1 MSLKIIFVSTFYIYI
16 FMLKSAF
23 IKISEMEHQAD
34 EILSPHILIIPIP
47 LQSPV
52 NCMLK
57 LAELLCMADLHV
69 TFLTIDHFHC
79 RLLQYTDIESRFAQY
94 PRFRFETIS
103 DGLPKDHCRCDDKF
117 YEMMDAMENVVQPLL
132 KEKLRCGSLS
142 SNSSKALP
150 ITCIIAEASIRYA
163 LNVAQ
168 QIEVPLFCFD
178 TIGPCAV
185 WTYLCLP
192 KLIEAGE
199 VPFKG
204 LSHFVKFVCLWK
216 LLLIL

>member
-1 MSLKIIFVSTFYIYI
+1 
-16 FMLKSAF
+16 
-23 IKISEMEHQAD
+23 MEHQSD
-34 EILSPHILIIPIP
+34 QILSPHVLIMPIP

-69 TFLTIDHFHC
+69 TFLSIDHFHS
-79 RLLQYTDIESRFAQY
+79 RLLRHTDVESRFLQY

-103 DGLPKDHCRCDDKF
+103 DGLPEDHPRCADKF
-117 YEMMDAMENVVQPLL
+117 YEMMDAMRNVVQPLL
-132 KEKLRCGSLS
+132 KERLKRGSSDNKS
-142 SNSSKALP
+142 SEDLP
-150 ITCIIAEASIRYA
+150 FTCIISEAIIELA
-163 LNVAQ
+163 VDIAQ
-168 QIEVPLFCFD
+168 QIDVPLFYFD
-178 TIGPCAV
+178 TTGPCAV

-204 LSHFVKFVCLWK
+204 LSK
-216 LLLIL
+216 LTNYLSVSI